1 MKKFKKYRKSSKKYF
16 KRNLIIIIAF
26 SLPVACIQLW
36 ILGFQKD
43 KNGYEFYDINDNY
56 GTSQKCAI
64 KNETLICNVN
74 GYDVPV
80 KQFSKIE

>member
-1 MKKFKKYRKSSKKYF
+1 MKKLRKKSSKKGNK
-16 KRNLIIIIAF
+16 KRFIIIA
-26 SLPVACIQLW
+26 L
-36 ILGFQKD
+36 ILLIILTISIILYSQTNK
-43 KNGYEFYDINDNY
+43 KGYEFYDINNNF
-56 GTSQKCAI
+56 GTSSKCEI